1 MKGHKPTACRPQAY
15 DLLARQLIHID
26 TSAGLLAA
34 AVAVSM
40 HELEHVEV
48 AEVDATIQRLADAIA
63 RRVVSDDPK
72 AKLAHMHAY
81 LFEEEGFRGDSS
93 DYNNPLNSYLPMVLT
108 RRLGLPITLTLV
120 YKLVG
125 DRLELPIFGINA
137 PGHFLAGIEQD
148 GGLLLIDPFDRGRE
162 LSHEEAFDLI
172 EHAAGAAI
180 ERVDEWFLPIDHREW
195 VARMIRNLMRSFSE
209 AGRQDD
215 YRAMREMLY
224 LVNPHEADDSQLPES
239 PSD

>member
-1 MKGHKPTACRPQAY
+1 MNGPKPTACRPQAY
-15 DLLARQLIHID
+15 DLLAGQLPNIQ
-26 TSAGLLAA
+26 TSSGLLAA

-40 HELEHVEV
+40 HELEHVDL
-48 AEVDATIQRLADAIA
+48 AEVDAAIQRHADTVA

-72 AKLAHMHAY
+72 AMLAHLHAY
-81 LFEEEGFRGDSS
+81 LFDEESFAGNRS
-93 DYNNPLNSYLPMVLT
+93 DYDNPLNSYLPMVLT
-108 RRLGLPITLTLV
+108 RKVGLPITLTLV

-137 PGHFLAGIEQD
+137 PGHFLSGIVQD
-148 GGLLLIDPFDRGRE
+148 GGLLLIDPFDAGRE

-180 ERVDEWFLPIDHREW
+180 ERVEEWFVPIGHREW
-195 VARMIRNLMRSFSE
+195 IARIIRNLMRSFSE
-209 AGRQDD
+209 AGRPED

-224 LVNPHEADDSQLPES
+224 LMNPHEADDTQLPEEG
-239 PSD
+239 D